1 MSEIPGT
8 GYGTSHDWRRAA
20 STWGGQI
27 TYRCRRCGAAFNF
40 DPMKNPNIPR
50 TLELSGVPDKCERR
64 AT

>member
-1 MSEIPGT
+1 MQPYSP
-8 GYGTSHDWRRAA
+8 SWQRRRAA

-50 TLELSGVPDKCERR
+50 TLELSGVALDLV
-64 AT
+64 